1 MVYSHIRLPH
11 KLVQI
16 NSIFWSALI
25 MRNMIQFYI
34 NGEWVDPVKP
44 NTCDV
49 YNPSNG
55 EVCGQISMGSSADV
69 DIAVNAANQAFKT
82 FSLSSKKERLE
93 LLESILKILI
103 ERNEEIAKAIME
115 EMGAPWTLALKAQAE
130 SGPQQFKAI
139 IDVLKN
145 YSFEEMIG
153 STCVAKEAIGVCAM
167 ITPWNW
173 PISQIALKV
182 APALAAGCT
191 MILKP
196 SEIAPFN
203 AMLFTQALHDAGVPK
218 GVFNLINGDG
228 PIVGETLSSHPGI
241 AMISFTGSTR
251 AGISVAKNAA
261 PSVKRVTQELG
272 GKSANIILE
281 DADFNKAVSRGAM
294 SCFSNSGQSC
304 NAPTR
309 MLVPEDKI
317 EEAANIASKVA
328 ETTKADDPT
337 KDSTKI
343 GPVVS
348 KIQWDK
354 IQKLIQVGIDEGAE
368 LVAGGTGNPNPES
381 NGYFV
386 KPTVFSNVNNNMEIA
401 REEIF
406 GPVLSIIPYKDE
418 EEAIE
423 IANDTPYGLAGYVS
437 SENIEHARS
446 VASKL
451 RTGMVHIN
459 GAPLDAMAPF
469 GGYKQSGN
477 GREWGE
483 YGMEEF
489 LEIKS
494 VYGYKNKN

>member
-1 MVYSHIRLPH
+1 MVYSHIRLPR

-25 MRNMIQFYI
+25 MRNKIQFYI

-69 DIAVNAANQAFKT
+69 DIAVNAANQAFNT

-304 NAPTR
+304 NAPT
-309 MLVPEDKI
+309 
-317 EEAANIASKVA
+317 
-328 ETTKADDPT
+328 
-337 KDSTKI
+337 
-343 GPVVS
+343 
-348 KIQWDK
+348 
-354 IQKLIQVGIDEGAE
+354 
-368 LVAGGTGNPNPES
+368 
-381 NGYFV
+381 
-386 KPTVFSNVNNNMEIA
+386 
-401 REEIF
+401 
-406 GPVLSIIPYKDE
+406 
-418 EEAIE
+418 
-423 IANDTPYGLAGYVS
+423 
-437 SENIEHARS
+437 
-446 VASKL
+446 
-451 RTGMVHIN
+451 
-459 GAPLDAMAPF
+459 
-469 GGYKQSGN
+469 
-477 GREWGE
+477 
-483 YGMEEF
+483 
-489 LEIKS
+489 
-494 VYGYKNKN
+494 

>member
-1 MVYSHIRLPH
+1 MKNMV
-11 KLVQI
+11 
-16 NSIFWSALI
+16 
-25 MRNMIQFYI
+25 QFYI
-34 NGEWVDPVKP
+34 NGEWVDPVIP
-44 NTCDV
+44 NTADV

-55 EVCGQISMGSSADV
+55 EICGRISMGSKDDV
-69 DIAVNAANQAFKT
+69 DIAVKAANDAFSS
-82 FSLSSKKERLE
+82 FSSTSKNERIE
-93 LLESILKILI
+93 LLECILNILI
-103 ERNEEIAKAIME
+103 ERNEEIARAIME
-115 EMGAPWTLALKAQAE
+115 EMGAPWDLALNAQAE
-130 SGPQQFKAI
+130 SGPQQFSAI
-139 IDVLKN
+139 IDVLKG
-145 YSFEEMIG
+145 YSFNEMVG
-153 STCVAKEAIGVCAM
+153 STCVAKEPIGTCAM

-182 APALAAGCT
+182 APAIAAGCT

-203 AMLFTQALHDAGVPK
+203 AILFAQALHDAGVPK

-228 PIVGETLSSHPGI
+228 TSVGEAMSSHPGI
-241 AMISFTGSTR
+241 AMVSFTGSTR
-251 AGISVAKNAA
+251 AGISVAQNAA

-309 MLVPEDKI
+309 MLVPQERLD
-317 EEAANIASKVA
+317 EAAEIASKVA
-328 ETTKADDPT
+328 EMTIADDPE
-337 KDSTKI
+337 KESTKI

-348 KIQWDK
+348 QAQWDK
-354 IQKLIQVGIDEGAE
+354 IQKLIQTGIEEGAV
-368 LVAGGTGNPNPES
+368 LAAGGTGKPNPTS
-381 NGYFV
+381 KGFYV
-386 KPTVFSNVNNNMEIA
+386 KPTVFTNVKNNMTIA
-401 REEIF
+401 KEEIF

-418 EEAIE
+418 NEAIA

-446 VASKL
+446 VASKM

-483 YGMEEF
+483 YGLEEF

-494 VYGYKNKN
+494 VYGYSSEN